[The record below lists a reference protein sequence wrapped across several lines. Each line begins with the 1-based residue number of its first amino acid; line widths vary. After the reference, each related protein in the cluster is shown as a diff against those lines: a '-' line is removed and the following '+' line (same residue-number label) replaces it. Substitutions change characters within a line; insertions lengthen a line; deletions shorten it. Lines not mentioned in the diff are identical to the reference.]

1 MPGESGLHAAH
12 IAAEGNTDVIRA
24 IRAAIERA
32 KSYPLLA
39 KKRGLEG
46 TVVTGF
52 RINSKGLP
60 EGITI
65 TKSSGYSLLD
75 NAAKETIIKAAP
87 LPSMTGNIEI
97 PITFRLTRD

>member
-1 MPGESGLHAAH
+1 MTGESGLHAAH
-12 IAAEGNTDVIRA
+12 IAAEGNTDVIKA

-46 TVVTGF
+46 TVTTEF
-52 RINSKGLP
+52 HISNKGLP
-60 EGITI
+60 EGIKI
-65 TKSSGYSLLD
+65 TKSSGYTLLD
-75 NAAKETIIKAAP
+75 TAARETIIRAAP
-87 LPSMTGNIEI
+87 LPSVKGNIEI